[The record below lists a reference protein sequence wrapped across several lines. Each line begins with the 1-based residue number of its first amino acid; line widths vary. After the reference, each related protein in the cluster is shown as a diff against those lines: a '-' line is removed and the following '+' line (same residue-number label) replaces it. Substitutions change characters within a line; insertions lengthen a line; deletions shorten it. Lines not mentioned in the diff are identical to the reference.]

1 MSNTNTVADYM
12 QKTRAE
18 LTAFSGM
25 CNHNGYAYLDDS
37 NCNLTTKLTCRY
49 KSQRNNGRVQQGLGV
64 CPRKA

>member
-37 NCNLTTKLTCRY
+37 QLQSNDQAHLPL
-49 KSQRNNGRVQQGLGV
+49 
-64 CPRKA
+64 